1 MTQKPDDWQARTAG
15 LIGSDTEKL
24 AAAHVLIVGLGGVG
38 GYCFETLVR
47 AGIGRFT
54 IVDGDR
60 VDNTN
65 RNRQILADTATVGLP
80 KTEAAK
86 ARAVT
91 INPAVQIRTFYCR
104 FDAQTAGEILDTAYD
119 CAADAIDSVKDKV
132 LLVTECKRLSIP
144 IVSAMGAGNRL
155 DDDFTVTDLYQTK
168 YDGLARAMRTQL
180 KKRGITALPVVA
192 SARPPQKRDG
202 CPASISYPPAV
213 AGCKLGGAIIRSL
226 LA

>member
-1 MTQKPDDWQARTAG
+1 MSPKPDDWQNRTAG
-15 LIGSDTEKL
+15 LIGDGMDKL

-65 RNRQILADTATVGLP
+65 RNRQILADTDTVGLP
-80 KTEAAK
+80 KTEAAR
-86 ARAVT
+86 ARALR
-91 INPAVQIRTFYCR
+91 INPDVRVRAFDCR
-104 FDAQTAGEILDTAYD
+104 FNEQTAGEILDQTYSYV
-119 CAADAIDSVKDKV
+119 ADAIDSVKDKV
-132 LLVTECKRLSIP
+132 LLVSECKRRSIP
-144 IVSAMGAGNRL
+144 ILSAMGAGNRL
-155 DDDFTVTDLYQTK
+155 DDDFTVTDLFKTQ
-168 YDGLARAMRTQL
+168 YDGLARAMRAQL
-180 KKRGITALPVVA
+180 KKRGITSLPVVA
-192 SARPPQKRDG
+192 SARPPHKRDG

-226 LA
+226 LI